1 MVIETETLPDV
12 LEELVLSLS
21 DCLEI
26 LDIKFLNEQEMSD
39 IQQKIFNVLMQSD
52 KRKQENE

>member
-26 LDIKFLNEQEMSD
+26 LDKQFLNEQEMND
-39 IQQKIFNVLMQSD
+39 IQQKIFNILM
-52 KRKQENE
+52 